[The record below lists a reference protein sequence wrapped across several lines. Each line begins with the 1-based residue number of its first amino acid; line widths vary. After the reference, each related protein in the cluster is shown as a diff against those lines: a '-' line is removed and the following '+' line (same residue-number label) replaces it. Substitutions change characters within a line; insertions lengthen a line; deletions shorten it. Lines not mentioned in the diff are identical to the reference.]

1 MGVIY
6 AVFVLMLDPI
16 QESGVLRHTPL
27 ANTDRFGGT
36 MPLQSSA

>member
-27 ANTDRFGGT
+27 ANTDSFGGT
-36 MPLQSSA
+36 KPLLSST